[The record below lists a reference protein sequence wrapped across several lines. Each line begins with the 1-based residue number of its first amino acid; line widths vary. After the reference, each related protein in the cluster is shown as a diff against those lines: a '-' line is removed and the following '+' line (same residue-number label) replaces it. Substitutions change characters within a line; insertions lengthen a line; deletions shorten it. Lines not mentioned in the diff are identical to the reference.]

1 MKGNIMD
8 INLRADAPDQS
19 DIIDPKKL
27 SEEVEKLKSIQAN
40 IKSKED
46 EIKTLKEDEKHYSC
60 LVIPKLMG
68 DMNLKSLK
76 LKDGSELTIKKIY
89 SASMRADKKPEAI
102 QWLRDNGL
110 GDIVKNN
117 ITVSFGQ
124 GEDNKAVE
132 YAGLARERGYEPT
145 QDEKVHHASLT
156 VVMKDFKEKGNEI
169 PTDLFSTFDGN
180 QTKLKNK

>member
-1 MKGNIMD
+1 M
-8 INLRADAPDQS
+8 
-19 DIIDPKKL
+19 
-27 SEEVEKLKSIQAN
+27 
-40 IKSKED
+40 
-46 EIKTLKEDEKHYSC
+46 
-60 LVIPKLMG
+60 VIPKLME

-76 LKDGSELTIKKIY
+76 LKDGSELTIKQIY

-117 ITVSFGQ
+117 ITVTFGQ

>member
-1 MKGNIMD
+1 MD

-46 EIKTLKEDEKHYSC
+46 EIKTLKEDEKYYSC
-60 LVIPKLMG
+60 LVIPKLME

-76 LKDGSELTIKKIY
+76 LKDGSELTIKQIY

-117 ITVSFGQ
+117 ITVTFGQ

-145 QDEKVHHASLT
+145 QDEKVHHARLSA
-156 VVMKDFKEKGNEI
+156 VMSDLKSKNFEI
-169 PTDLFSTFDGN
+169 PTDLFSSYEKISTSI
-180 QTKLKNK
+180 TNKK

>member
-1 MKGNIMD
+1 MLIDMRK
-8 INLRADAPDQS
+8 DAPDQAKT
-19 DIIDPKKL
+19 IDPDAL
-27 SEEVEKLKSIQAN
+27 STEVEKLQGIQKQ
-40 IKSKED
+40 IKDLED
-46 EIKTLKEDEKHYSC
+46 KVKDLKEDEKYFSC
-60 LVIPKLMG
+60 NIIPKLME
-68 DMNLKSLK
+68 DMNLASLK
-76 LKDGSELTIKKIY
+76 LKDGSELTVKKIF
-89 SASMRADKKPEAI
+89 SATLKADKKAEGI
-102 QWLRDNGL
+102 HWLRDNGL

-117 ITVSFGQ
+117 ITVTFGQ

-169 PTDLFSTFDGN
+169 PSDLFSTFDGS

>member
-1 MKGNIMD
+1 MIIDMRK
-8 INLRADAPDQS
+8 DAPDQAKTV
-19 DIIDPKKL
+19 DPDAL
-27 SEEVEKLKSIQAN
+27 STEVEKLQGIQKQ
-40 IKSKED
+40 IKDLED
-46 EIKTLKEDEKHYSC
+46 RVKDLKEDEKHFSC
-60 LVIPKLMG
+60 VIIPKLME

-76 LKDGSELTIKKIY
+76 LQDGSELTIKKIY
-89 SASMRADKKPEAI
+89 SASMRADKKAEAI

-117 ITVSFGQ
+117 ITVTFGQ

-132 YAGLARERGYEPT
+132 YASLARERGYEPT

-169 PTDLFSTFDGN
+169 PSDLFSTFDGS